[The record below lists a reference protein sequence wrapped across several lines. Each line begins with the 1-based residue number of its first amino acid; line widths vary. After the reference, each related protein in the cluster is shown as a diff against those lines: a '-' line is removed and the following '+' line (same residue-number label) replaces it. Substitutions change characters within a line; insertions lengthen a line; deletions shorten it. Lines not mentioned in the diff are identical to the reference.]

1 MKRLLVFSDSH
12 GERMAL
18 RRIAEEVWRVYGPVD
33 AYLHCGDGAR
43 DFQAVTDELKA
54 HDPQAQF
61 FQVRG
66 NCDWSGGEG
75 LPWQRVVEIG
85 GVRLFLTHGHL
96 QAVKSTLTI
105 LNDEARGC
113 GCTIA
118 LFGHTHEP
126 AMEMYSVLLLNPG
139 SAQTGQYLVL
149 ELKDDGQPRI
159 HLDRLRI

>member
-18 RRIAEEVWRVYGPVD
+18 RRIAEEVWRIYGPVD

-43 DFQAVTDELKA
+43 DFQEVTPYFQG
-54 HDPQAQF
+54 HDPAAGF

-66 NCDWSGGEG
+66 NCDGFAFAD
-75 LPWQRVVEIG
+75 LPWQQVVEIG
-85 GVRLFLTHGHL
+85 GAKLYLTHGHL
-96 QAVKSTLTI
+96 QAVKSTLMI
-105 LNDEARGC
+105 LNDEARGS
-113 GCTIA
+113 GCSIA

-126 AMEMYSVLLLNPG
+126 CMEMYSALLLNPG
-139 SAQTGQYLVL
+139 CAYTGQYLVL

-159 HLDRLRI
+159 HLDRLRV

>member
-18 RRIAEEVWRVYGPVD
+18 RRIAEEVWRIYGPVD

-43 DFQAVTDELKA
+43 DFEAVTDDLRA
-54 HDPQAQF
+54 HDPDALF
-61 FQVRG
+61 FGVRG
-66 NCDWSGGEG
+66 NCDGMAFED
-75 LPWQRVVEIG
+75 LPWQRIVGIG
-85 GVRLFLTHGHL
+85 GVKIYLTHGHL
-96 QAVKSTLTI
+96 QAVKSTLMI

-113 GCTIA
+113 GCSIA

-126 AMEMYSVLLLNPG
+126 AMEMMSVLLLNPG
-139 SAQTGQYLVL
+139 CAHTGQYLVL
-149 ELKDDGQPRI
+149 EIRDDGQPRI